1 MTWCRLVAADLDGTL
16 LDAAGRASAATR
28 DAVRALREAGVTL
41 ALATARRYTG
51 AAPAAE
57 ELGHL
62 GPVIVYD
69 GALSCAYPSAE
80 ALERE
85 ALPAPVARAAAAVIA
100 SHGLRPLAQY
110 WDAGTERLCI
120 GPAVVGAAHEATYL
134 AHYTQQVTEMPLEQL
149 CADGEH
155 PLRLVAFGPLARLTA
170 TAHDLRHTAC
180 GVQVLPMGSYGTAE
194 LTVFSPAASKGAALR
209 ALARRLDIPL
219 EATFAIGDG
228 LNDRSLFA
236 AAGFSVAM
244 SGAPDALLRL
254 ADAVA
259 PPNDHDGAA
268 TALRRYVL
276 DRDTPARQ

>member
-16 LDAAGRASAATR
+16 LDAAGGASAAAR
-28 DAVRALREAGVTL
+28 DMVRALRDAGVVL

-57 ELGHL
+57 DLGHQ

-80 ALERE
+80 PLERE
-85 ALPAPVARAAAAVIA
+85 ALPATIAREAVAVLAA
-100 SHGLRPLAQY
+100 HGLRPLAQY
-110 WDAGTERLCI
+110 WDAGAERLCL
-120 GPAVVGAAHEATYL
+120 GPAIPGAEHEASYL
-134 AHYTQQVTEMPLEQL
+134 ARYTQQITELPLDQL
-149 CADGEH
+149 CADGLD
-155 PLRLVAFGPLARLTA
+155 PLRLVVFGPQDRLTPA
-170 TAHDLRHTAC
+170 VRELRSLAC
-180 GVQVLPMGSYGTAE
+180 GLQVLPMGSYGTAE

-209 ALARRLDIPL
+209 TLARRLGVPL
-219 EATFAIGDG
+219 AATFAIGDG

-244 SGAPDALLRL
+244 EGAPAELLEL

-259 PPNDHDGAA
+259 PPNHREGAA
-268 TALRRYVL
+268 VALRRYVL
-276 DRDTPARQ
+276 DRDTCPRE

>member
-16 LDAAGRASAATR
+16 LDAAGRVSAATR
-28 DAVRALREAGVTL
+28 DTVRALREAGVTL
-41 ALATARRYTG
+41 ALATARRYIGT
-51 AAPAAE
+51 APTAE

-62 GPVIVYD
+62 GPLIVYD
-69 GALSCAYPSAE
+69 GALSCTYPSAE
-80 ALERE
+80 PLERE

-100 SHGLRPLAQY
+100 AHGLRPLAQY

-120 GPAVVGAAHEATYL
+120 GPAVAGTAHEASYL
-134 AHYTQQVTEMPLEQL
+134 AHAQHITELPLDQL

-155 PLRLVAFGPLARLTA
+155 PLRLVAFGPPARLMA
-170 TAHDLRHTAC
+170 AAHDLRHTAC
-180 GVQVLPMGSYGTAE
+180 GVQILPMGSYGTAE

-236 AAGFSVAM
+236 AAGYSVAM
-244 SGAPDALLRL
+244 AGAPDELLRL

-259 PPNDHDGAA
+259 PPNDRDGAA

-276 DRDTPARQ
+276 DRDMPARQ

>member
-16 LDAAGRASAATR
+16 LDAAGRVSAATR
-28 DAVRALREAGVTL
+28 DTVRALRDAGVTL

-80 ALERE
+80 PLERE
-85 ALPAPVARAAAAVIA
+85 ALPAPVARAAAAVLA
-100 SHGLRPLAQY
+100 AHGLRPLAQY
-110 WDAGTERLCI
+110 WDTGTERLCI
-120 GPAVVGAAHEATYL
+120 GPVVAGEAHEATYL
-134 AHYTQQVTEMPLEQL
+134 AHYTQQITELPLEQL

-155 PLRLVAFGPLARLTA
+155 PLRLVAFGPLPRLMA
-170 TAHDLRHTAC
+170 AAHDLRHTAC

-209 ALARRLDIPL
+209 ALARRLEIPL

-244 SGAPDALLRL
+244 AGAPGELLRL

-259 PPNDHDGAA
+259 PPNDRDGAA
-268 TALRRYVL
+268 DALRRYVL
-276 DRDTPARQ
+276 VPDTPTRQ

>member
-16 LDAAGRASAATR
+16 LDAAGRVSAATR
-28 DAVRALREAGVTL
+28 DTVRALREAGVTL

-80 ALERE
+80 PLGRE

-100 SHGLRPLAQY
+100 AHGLRPLAQY
-110 WDAGTERLCI
+110 WDAAAERLCV
-120 GPAVVGAAHEATYL
+120 GPAVSGAAHEATYL
-134 AHYTQQVTEMPLEQL
+134 AHYTQQITELPLEQL

-155 PLRLVAFGPLARLTA
+155 PLRLVAFGPLAQLMGA
-170 TAHDLRHTAC
+170 AHDLRHTAC

-244 SGAPDALLRL
+244 EGAPGELLRL

-259 PPNDHDGAA
+259 PPNDRDGAA

-276 DRDTPARQ
+276 DRDTPARP